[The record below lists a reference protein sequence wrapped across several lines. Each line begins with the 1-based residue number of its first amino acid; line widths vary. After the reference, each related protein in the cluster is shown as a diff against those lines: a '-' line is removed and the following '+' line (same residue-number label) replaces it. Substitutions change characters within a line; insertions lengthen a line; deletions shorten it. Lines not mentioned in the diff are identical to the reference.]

1 MNNSRKTVAWVGA
14 EVLAVTLSLLYTF
27 LYINEQQSCFAF
39 GIAGSLLFVLL
50 TFNKRIYAESFLHV
64 FYAAMGVFGFL
75 NWGGSIVQ
83 TYYQPSTHAIAI
95 AVCALLVVV
104 LARLLPALT
113 NSEEPW
119 LDAFTTVFSLWATW
133 MMVNFVHENWLYWI
147 VIDTVAVVLYVRRKL
162 YIGALLFVLYTA
174 MAISAYFELNFF
186 QW

>member
-133 MMVNFVHENWLYWI
+133 MMVNFVTRELALLDRYR
-147 VIDTVAVVLYVRRKL
+147 YCGS
-162 YIGALLFVLYTA
+162 GALCEAKAVHRCAALRLVHRHGH
-174 MAISAYFELNFF
+174 
-186 QW
+186 